1 RGGERMAM
9 QQFAVATARPLPV
22 IILAD
27 VSGSM
32 TQDNNI
38 GALNAALKDFLNTL
52 SQESRLNA
60 EIQVS
65 IITFG
70 GLKAE
75 VHVPLTPAWQ
85 INQTNDLVASG
96 GTPMGGAFELAVEMI
111 ENKDIIPSR
120 AYKPTIVLI
129 SDGIPTDNWEAS
141 FDKLKN
147 SDRAQKASRMAMAIG
162 TGADKNM
169 LKAFVNDLEASEV
182 FEAHNTKE
190 IHRFFRAVS
199 MSVSSRS
206 QSNTPNQ
213 LPTVDFSKLPDD
225 ELDLSDF

>member
-1 RGGERMAM
+1 MVM

-111 ENKDIIPSR
+111 ENKEIIPSR

-129 SDGIPTDNWEAS
+129 SDGIPTDNWESS
-141 FDKLKN
+141 FNKLKY

-182 FEAHNTKE
+182 FEAHNAKE

-213 LPTVDFSKLPDD
+213 LPTVDFSKIPDD

>member
-1 RGGERMAM
+1 MAM

-32 TQDNNI
+32 LENNNI
-38 GALNAALKDFLNTL
+38 GALNAALKDFLSTL

-60 EIQVS
+60 EIHVS

-70 GLKAE
+70 GAKAE

-85 INQTNDLVASG
+85 INQTNDLVALG
-96 GTPMGGAFELAVEMI
+96 GTPMGGAFELTVEMI
-111 ENKDIIPSR
+111 ENKEIIPSR

-129 SDGIPTDNWEAS
+129 SDGIPTDNWESS
-141 FDKLKN
+141 FNKLKN

-182 FEAHNTKE
+182 FEAHNAKE

>member
-1 RGGERMAM
+1 MAM

-147 SDRAQKASRMAMAIG
+147 SDRAQKASRMAIAIG

-182 FEAHNTKE
+182 FEAHNAKE

>member
-1 RGGERMAM
+1 MAM

-52 SQESRLNA
+52 SKESRLNA
-60 EIQVS
+60 EIQIS

-70 GLKAE
+70 GSKAE
-75 VHVPLTPAWQ
+75 VHVPLTPAWK
-85 INQTNDLVASG
+85 INQTNDLVAAG

-182 FEAHNTKE
+182 FEAHNAKE

>member
-1 RGGERMAM
+1 MAM

-38 GALNAALKDFLNTL
+38 GALNAALKDFLSTL
-52 SQESRLNA
+52 SKESRLNA

-70 GLKAE
+70 GSKAE
-75 VHVPLTPAWQ
+75 VHLPLTPAWQ
-85 INQTNDLVASG
+85 INQTDDLVASG
-96 GTPMGGAFELAVEMI
+96 GTPMGGAFELALEMI
-111 ENKDIIPSR
+111 ENKEIIPSR

-129 SDGIPTDNWEAS
+129 SDGIPTDNWESS
-141 FDKLKN
+141 FNKLKN

-162 TGADKNM
+162 AGADKLM
-169 LKAFVNDLEASEV
+169 LKAFVNDLEATEV
-182 FEAHNTKE
+182 FEAHNAKE
-190 IHRFFRAVS
+190 IHRFFRVVS

-213 LPTVDFSKLPDD
+213 LPAVDFSKLPDD

>member
-1 RGGERMAM
+1 MAM

-32 TQDNNI
+32 LENNNI
-38 GALNAALKDFLNTL
+38 GALNAALKDFLSTL

-60 EIQVS
+60 EIHVS

-70 GLKAE
+70 GAKAE
-75 VHVPLTPAWQ
+75 VHVPLTPAWK

-111 ENKDIIPSR
+111 ENKEIIPSR

-182 FEAHNTKE
+182 FEAHNAKE

>member
-1 RGGERMAM
+1 MAM

-182 FEAHNTKE
+182 FEAHNAKE

>member
-1 RGGERMAM
+1 MAM
-9 QQFAVATARPLPV
+9 QKFAVATARPLPV

-32 TQDNNI
+32 LENNNI
-38 GALNAALKDFLNTL
+38 GALNAALKDFLSTL

-60 EIQVS
+60 EIHVS

-70 GLKAE
+70 GSKAE

-85 INQTNDLVASG
+85 INQTNDLVALG

-111 ENKDIIPSR
+111 ENKEIIPSR

-129 SDGIPTDNWEAS
+129 SDGIPTDNWESS
-141 FDKLKN
+141 FNKLKN

-182 FEAHNTKE
+182 FEAHNAKE

>member
-1 RGGERMAM
+1 MAM

-32 TQDNNI
+32 LENNNI
-38 GALNAALKDFLNTL
+38 GALNAALKDFLSTL

-60 EIQVS
+60 EIHVS

-70 GLKAE
+70 GSKAE

-85 INQTNDLVASG
+85 INQTNDLVALG

-111 ENKDIIPSR
+111 ENKEIIPSR

-129 SDGIPTDNWEAS
+129 SDGIPTDNWESS
-141 FDKLKN
+141 FNKLKN

-182 FEAHNTKE
+182 FEAHNAKE

>member
-1 RGGERMAM
+1 MAM

-32 TQDNNI
+32 LENNNI
-38 GALNAALKDFLNTL
+38 GALNAALKDFLSTL

-60 EIQVS
+60 EIHVS

-70 GLKAE
+70 GSKAE

-111 ENKDIIPSR
+111 ENKEIIPSR

-182 FEAHNTKE
+182 FEAHNAKE

>member
-1 RGGERMAM
+1 MAM

-111 ENKDIIPSR
+111 ENKEIIPSR

-129 SDGIPTDNWEAS
+129 SDGIPTDNWESS
-141 FDKLKN
+141 FNKLKN

-182 FEAHNTKE
+182 FEAHNAKE

-213 LPTVDFSKLPDD
+213 LPTVDFSKIPDD

>member
-1 RGGERMAM
+1 M

-38 GALNAALKDFLNTL
+38 GALNAALKDFLSTL

-70 GLKAE
+70 GSKAE

-85 INQTNDLVASG
+85 INQTDDLVASG
-96 GTPMGGAFELAVEMI
+96 GTPMGGAFELALEMI
-111 ENKDIIPSR
+111 ENKEIIPSR

-129 SDGIPTDNWEAS
+129 SDGIPTDNWESS
-141 FDKLKN
+141 FNKLKN

-162 TGADKNM
+162 AGADKNM
-169 LKAFVNDLEASEV
+169 LKAFMNDLEATEV
-182 FEAHNTKE
+182 FEAHNAKE
-190 IHRFFRAVS
+190 IHRFFRVVS

-206 QSNTPNQ
+206 QSNTHNQ

>member
-1 RGGERMAM
+1 MAM
-9 QQFAVATARPLPV
+9 QQFAMATARPLPV

-32 TQDNNI
+32 LENNNI
-38 GALNAALKDFLNTL
+38 GALNAALKDFLSTL

-60 EIQVS
+60 EIHVS

-70 GLKAE
+70 GAKAE

-85 INQTNDLVASG
+85 INQTNDLVALG

-111 ENKDIIPSR
+111 ENKEIIPSR

-129 SDGIPTDNWEAS
+129 SDGIPTDNWESS
-141 FDKLKN
+141 FNKLKN

-182 FEAHNTKE
+182 FEAHNAKE

>member
-1 RGGERMAM
+1 MAM

-32 TQDNNI
+32 LENNNI
-38 GALNAALKDFLNTL
+38 GALNAALKDFLSTL

-60 EIQVS
+60 EIHVS

-70 GLKAE
+70 GAKAE

-85 INQTNDLVASG
+85 INQTNDLVALG

-111 ENKDIIPSR
+111 ENKEIIPSR

-129 SDGIPTDNWEAS
+129 SDGIPTDNWESS
-141 FDKLKN
+141 FNKLKN

-182 FEAHNTKE
+182 FEAHNAKE

>member
-1 RGGERMAM
+1 MAM

-169 LKAFVNDLEASEV
+169 LKAFINDLEASEV
-182 FEAHNTKE
+182 FEAHNAKE

>member
-1 RGGERMAM
+1 MAM

-32 TQDNNI
+32 LENNNI
-38 GALNAALKDFLNTL
+38 GALNAALKDFLHTL

-111 ENKDIIPSR
+111 ENKEIIPSR

-182 FEAHNTKE
+182 FEAHNAKE

>member
-1 RGGERMAM
+1 MAM

-32 TQDNNI
+32 LENNNI
-38 GALNAALKDFLNTL
+38 GALNAALKDFLSTL

-60 EIQVS
+60 EIHVS

-70 GLKAE
+70 GAKAE

-85 INQTNDLVASG
+85 INQTNDLVALG

-111 ENKDIIPSR
+111 ENKEIIPSR

-129 SDGIPTDNWEAS
+129 SDGIPTDNWESS
-141 FDKLKN
+141 FNKLKN

-162 TGADKNM
+162 AGADKNM

-182 FEAHNTKE
+182 FEAHNAKE

>member
-1 RGGERMAM
+1 M

-32 TQDNNI
+32 LEDNNI
-38 GALNAALKDFLNTL
+38 GALNAALKDFLSTL
-52 SQESRLNA
+52 SKESRLNA

-70 GLKAE
+70 GVKAE

-96 GTPMGGAFELAVEMI
+96 GTPMGGAFELALEMI
-111 ENKDIIPSR
+111 EDKEIIPSR

-129 SDGIPTDNWEAS
+129 SDGVPTDNWESS
-141 FDKLKN
+141 FNMLKN

-162 TGADKNM
+162 AGADKNM

-182 FEAHNTKE
+182 FEAHNAKE
-190 IHRFFRAVS
+190 IYRFFRAVS

>member
-1 RGGERMAM
+1 MAM

-32 TQDNNI
+32 LENNNI
-38 GALNAALKDFLNTL
+38 GALNAALKDFLSTL

-60 EIQVS
+60 EIHVS

-70 GLKAE
+70 GAKAE
-75 VHVPLTPAWQ
+75 VHVPLTLAWQ
-85 INQTNDLVASG
+85 INQTNDLVAAG
-96 GTPMGGAFELAVEMI
+96 GTPMGGAFELAVEVI

-129 SDGIPTDNWEAS
+129 SDGVPTDNWESS
-141 FDKLKN
+141 FNKLKN

-182 FEAHNTKE
+182 FEAHNAKE

>member
-1 RGGERMAM
+1 MVM

-32 TQDNNI
+32 TQDDNI
-38 GALNAALKDFLNTL
+38 GALNAALKDFLSTL
-52 SQESRLNA
+52 SKESRLNA
-60 EIQVS
+60 EIQVA

-70 GLKAE
+70 GAKAE

-85 INQTNDLVASG
+85 INQTDDLVASG
-96 GTPMGGAFELAVEMI
+96 GTPMGGAFELALEMI
-111 ENKDIIPSR
+111 ENKEIIPSR

-129 SDGIPTDNWEAS
+129 SDGIPTDNWESS
-141 FDKLKN
+141 FNKLKN

-162 TGADKNM
+162 AGADKNM
-169 LKAFVNDLEASEV
+169 LKAFVNDLEATEV
-182 FEAHNTKE
+182 FEAHNAKE
-190 IHRFFRAVS
+190 IHRFFRVVS

>member
-1 RGGERMAM
+1 MAM

-32 TQDNNI
+32 LENNNI
-38 GALNAALKDFLNTL
+38 GALNAALKDFLSTL

-60 EIQVS
+60 EIHVS

-70 GLKAE
+70 GAKAE

-85 INQTNDLVASG
+85 VNQTNDLVALG

-111 ENKDIIPSR
+111 ENKEIIPSR

-129 SDGIPTDNWEAS
+129 SDGIPTDNWESS
-141 FDKLKN
+141 FNKLKN

-182 FEAHNTKE
+182 FEAHNAKE

>member
-1 RGGERMAM
+1 MVM

-32 TQDNNI
+32 TQDDNI
-38 GALNAALKDFLNTL
+38 GALNAALKDFLSTL
-52 SQESRLNA
+52 SKESRLNA
-60 EIQVS
+60 EIQVA

-70 GLKAE
+70 GAKAE

-85 INQTNDLVASG
+85 INQTDDLVASG
-96 GTPMGGAFELAVEMI
+96 GTPMGSAFELALEMI
-111 ENKDIIPSR
+111 ENKEIIPNR

-129 SDGIPTDNWEAS
+129 SDGIPTDNWESS
-141 FDKLKN
+141 FNKLKN

-162 TGADKNM
+162 LGADNNM

-182 FEAHNTKE
+182 FEAHNAKE

-213 LPTVDFSKLPDD
+213 LPMVDFSKLPND

>member
-1 RGGERMAM
+1 MAM

-182 FEAHNTKE
+182 FEAHNAKE

-225 ELDLSDF
+225 ELDLIDF

>member
-1 RGGERMAM
+1 MAM

-32 TQDNNI
+32 LENNNI
-38 GALNAALKDFLNTL
+38 GALNAALKDFLHTL

-111 ENKDIIPSR
+111 ENKEIIPSR
-120 AYKPTIVLI
+120 ACKPTIVLI

-182 FEAHNTKE
+182 FEAHNAKE

>member
-1 RGGERMAM
+1 MAM

-52 SQESRLNA
+52 SKESRLNA
-60 EIQVS
+60 EIQIS

-70 GLKAE
+70 GSKAE

-85 INQTNDLVASG
+85 INQTNDLVAAG

-162 TGADKNM
+162 AGADKNM

-182 FEAHNTKE
+182 FEAHNAKE

>member
-1 RGGERMAM
+1 MAM

-147 SDRAQKASRMAMAIG
+147 FDRAQKASRMAMAIG

-182 FEAHNTKE
+182 FEAHNAKE

>member
-1 RGGERMAM
+1 VKYTRNYKRVTINMVM

-32 TQDNNI
+32 TQDDNI
-38 GALNAALKDFLNTL
+38 GALNAALKDLLSTL
-52 SQESRLNA
+52 SKESRLNA

-70 GLKAE
+70 GVKAE

-96 GTPMGGAFELAVEMI
+96 GTPMGGAFELALDLI
-111 ENKDIIPSR
+111 ENKEIIPSR
-120 AYKPTIVLI
+120 AYKPT
-129 SDGIPTDNWEAS
+129 
-141 FDKLKN
+141 
-147 SDRAQKASRMAMAIG
+147 MAIG
-162 TGADKNM
+162 AGADKNM

-182 FEAHNTKE
+182 FEAHNAKE

>member
-1 RGGERMAM
+1 MAM

-52 SQESRLNA
+52 SKESRLNA

-70 GLKAE
+70 GSKAE

-111 ENKDIIPSR
+111 ENKEIIPSR

-182 FEAHNTKE
+182 FEAHNAKE

>member
-1 RGGERMAM
+1 MAM

-52 SQESRLNA
+52 SKESRLNA
-60 EIQVS
+60 EIQIS

-70 GLKAE
+70 GSKAE

-182 FEAHNTKE
+182 FEAHNAKE

>member
-1 RGGERMAM
+1 MAM

-65 IITFG
+65 VITFG

-75 VHVPLTPAWQ
+75 VHVPLTPVWQ

-129 SDGIPTDNWEAS
+129 SDGIPTDNWQAS

-182 FEAHNTKE
+182 FEAHNAKE

-213 LPTVDFSKLPDD
+213 LPTVDFSKIPDD

>member
-1 RGGERMAM
+1 M

-22 IILAD
+22 ILLAD

-38 GALNAALKDFLNTL
+38 GALNGALKDFLSTL

-70 GLKAE
+70 GSKAE

-85 INQTNDLVASG
+85 INQTNDLIASG
-96 GTPMGGAFELAVEMI
+96 GTPMGGAFELVVEMI

-129 SDGIPTDNWEAS
+129 SDGIPTDNWQAS

-182 FEAHNTKE
+182 FEAHNAKE

>member
-1 RGGERMAM
+1 MINMAM

-38 GALNAALKDFLNTL
+38 GALNAALKDFLSTL
-52 SQESRLNA
+52 SKESRLNA

-70 GLKAE
+70 GSKAE

-85 INQTNDLVASG
+85 INQTDDLVASG
-96 GTPMGGAFELAVEMI
+96 GTPMGGAFELALEMI
-111 ENKDIIPSR
+111 ENKEIIPSR

-129 SDGIPTDNWEAS
+129 SDGIPTDNWESS
-141 FDKLKN
+141 FNKLKN

-162 TGADKNM
+162 AGADKHM
-169 LKAFVNDLEASEV
+169 LKAFVNDLEATEV
-182 FEAHNTKE
+182 FEAHNAKE
-190 IHRFFRAVS
+190 IHRFFRVVS

-213 LPTVDFSKLPDD
+213 LPAVDFSQLPDD

>member
-1 RGGERMAM
+1 MAM

-32 TQDNNI
+32 LENNNI
-38 GALNAALKDFLNTL
+38 GALNAALKDFLSTL

-60 EIQVS
+60 EIHVS

-70 GLKAE
+70 GAKAE

-85 INQTNDLVASG
+85 INQTNDLVALG

-111 ENKDIIPSR
+111 ENKEIIPSR

-129 SDGIPTDNWEAS
+129 SDGIPTDNWESS
-141 FDKLKN
+141 FNKLKN

-182 FEAHNTKE
+182 FEAHNAKE
-190 IHRFFRAVS
+190 INRFFRAVS